1 MIQILTRIKYY
12 VGYFEIYSHFPVIN
26 LGPKCAEASKALHEF
41 AKRFSAVIFKLYGTL
56 LLTVY
61 CTKLYPLTLI

>member
-12 VGYFEIYSHFPVIN
+12 VGYFEINSHFLVIN
-26 LGPKCAEASKALHEF
+26 LGSKCAEASKALHKF
-41 AKRFSAVIFKLYGTL
+41 AKRFSAVKFKLYGTL
-56 LLTVY
+56 LLKVY